1 MSNMQIGL
9 DVGGTKCLGVV
20 LDNNNSVVASLRYDT
35 PPADQLIDTLCAMV
49 STLKEQ
55 MPDTGKVTVGVGVA
69 GLVTFD
75 GVFRASPNIEG
86 VVDLPIAKR
95 MSDQLNVNVRV
106 DNDATATAFGEW
118 QIGAARGVS
127 DALVVTLGTGI
138 GGGIIS
144 GGQLQR
150 GGHGYAG
157 EFGHIIVNVDGP
169 RCGCG
174 QNGCWEL
181 YASGSA
187 LRTLSGGQRGEEVME
202 KASRGDEATL
212 LVVEEFSEWVGR
224 GLAGLANA
232 LDPLVIVIGGGVVR
246 ASEVFLGR
254 VSHYLAQYLYGGPA
268 RDVPNVVPA
277 QLGDHAGAIG
287 SALLGALQ

>member
-1 MSNMQIGL
+1 MRIGI

-20 LDNNNSVVASLRYDT
+20 LDANNSVVTSLRYDT

-49 STLKEQ
+49 SALQEQ
-55 MPDTGKVTVGVGVA
+55 LPGANKMTVGVGVP

-86 VVDLPIAKR
+86 VIDLPIATR
-95 MSDQLNVNVRV
+95 MSQQLHTNVRV
-106 DNDATATAFGEW
+106 DNDATAAAYGEW
-118 QIGAARGVS
+118 RIGAARGVS

-150 GGHGYAG
+150 GGRGYAG
-157 EFGHIIVNVDGP
+157 EFGHIVVNVDGP

-202 KASRGDEATL
+202 KASRGDKAAL

-224 GLAGLANA
+224 GLAGLSNA
-232 LDPLVIVIGGGVVR
+232 LDPLVIVVGGGVVR
-246 ASEVFLGR
+246 ASGVFLGR
-254 VSHYLAQYLYGGPA
+254 VSHYLARYLYGGPS
-268 RDVPNVVPA
+268 RDVPNVVAA
-277 QLGDHAGAIG
+277 QLGDQAGAIG